1 MMLQRFTSFLLI
13 VLLLS
18 CAETKQI
25 TLSDGDLKTNLKKH
39 ISTLAS
45 DEFMGRET
53 ATKGEE
59 LAMEYVITQFKE
71 AGLKPKGEKKFVQE
85 FPFTEGANIGAGTQ
99 LYINDKSFKLNEDYY
114 PLQYSGNGV

>member
-1 MMLQRFTSFLLI
+1 MFQRISGLFLI
-13 VLLLS
+13 VFLFS

-25 TLSDGDLKTNLKKH
+25 TLSDTDLKTNLKKH
-39 ISTLAS
+39 IVTLAS

-59 LAMEYVITQFKE
+59 LAMEYIITQFKE

-85 FPFTEGANIGAGTQ
+85 FKFTEGANIGPGTQ
-99 LYINDKSFKLNEDYY
+99 L
-114 PLQYSGNGV
+114 